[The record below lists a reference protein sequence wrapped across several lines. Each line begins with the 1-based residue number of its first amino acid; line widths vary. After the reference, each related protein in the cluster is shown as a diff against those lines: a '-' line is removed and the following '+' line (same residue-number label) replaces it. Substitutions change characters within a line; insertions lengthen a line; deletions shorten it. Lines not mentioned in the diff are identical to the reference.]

1 MFSCASRS
9 AGPRRIGK
17 YGSQAAKPNL
27 ALPAA
32 GGSAG
37 VRAGAVERAKAGA
50 EGFGGDANAG
60 KPGRIEQQQW
70 KGRADRAVR
79 DASGTGYVCGEGA
92 RDRGTGRQERASD
105 PGTGCKGCGGET
117 LRGEGEAA
125 AGGRRFA
132 GSPGGGQNGRC
143 GERSGGLGKTA
154 TRRARPA
161 AGARTPARASTKPT
175 PAPATTT
182 R

>member
-17 YGSQAAKPNL
+17 YGAQAAKPNL
-27 ALPAA
+27 ALPAG

-60 KPGRIEQQQW
+60 KPGVIDQQQW
-70 KGRADRAVR
+70 KGRADLAVR

-117 LRGEGEAA
+117 LRGEGKAA

-132 GSPGGGQNGRC
+132 GHAGGRADGRS
-143 GERSGGLGKTA
+143 RD
-154 TRRARPA
+154 RAGVAWP
-161 AGARTPARASTKPT
+161 
-175 PAPATTT
+175 TT
-182 R
+182 REAS

>member
-1 MFSCASRS
+1 MFSCGSRS

-17 YGSQAAKPNL
+17 YGSQDGRRNMAL
-27 ALPAA
+27 AGA

-50 EGFGGDANAG
+50 EGFGGDASAG
-60 KPGRIEQQQW
+60 KPGVIDQQQW
-70 KGRADRAVR
+70 KGRADLAVR

-117 LRGEGEAA
+117 LRGEGKAA

-132 GSPGGGQNGRC
+132 GSPGGRQNGRC
-143 GERSGGLGKTA
+143 GERGGGGGRK
-154 TRRARPA
+154 
-161 AGARTPARASTKPT
+161 SKHD
-175 PAPATTT
+175 APAGGEGGGSGASG
-182 R
+182 RDG

>member
-9 AGPRRIGK
+9 AGPRRMGG
-17 YGSQAAKPNL
+17 YGSREGKTRL
-27 ALPAA
+27 GLPAA

-60 KPGRIEQQQW
+60 KPGVIDQQQW
-70 KGRADRAVR
+70 KGRADLAVR

-117 LRGEGEAA
+117 VRGEGEAA
-125 AGGRRFA
+125 GGGRRIA
-132 GSPGGGQNGRC
+132 GSPGRG
-143 GERSGGLGKTA
+143 
-154 TRRARPA
+154 
-161 AGARTPARASTKPT
+161 TKVL
-175 PAPATTT
+175 
-182 R
+182 

>member
-50 EGFGGDANAG
+50 EGFGGDGNAG
-60 KPGRIEQQQW
+60 KPGVIDQQQW
-70 KGRADRAVR
+70 KGRAALAGWDWG
-79 DASGTGYVCGEGA
+79 GTGYACGVGA
-92 RDRGTGRQERASD
+92 RARG
-105 PGTGCKGCGGET
+105 
-117 LRGEGEAA
+117 
-125 AGGRRFA
+125 AGGAKRDTDR
-132 GSPGGGQNGRC
+132 
-143 GERSGGLGKTA
+143 
-154 TRRARPA
+154 
-161 AGARTPARASTKPT
+161 
-175 PAPATTT
+175 
-182 R
+182 